1 MPLKRHSSS
10 MRYSFNDVKTFYI
23 EVKTIE
29 RVKKKT
35 MFQRKT
41 TDFEDK

>member
-1 MPLKRHSSS
+1 MRH
-10 MRYSFNDVKTFYI
+10 SFNDLKTFYI

-35 MFQRKT
+35 IFQRKM